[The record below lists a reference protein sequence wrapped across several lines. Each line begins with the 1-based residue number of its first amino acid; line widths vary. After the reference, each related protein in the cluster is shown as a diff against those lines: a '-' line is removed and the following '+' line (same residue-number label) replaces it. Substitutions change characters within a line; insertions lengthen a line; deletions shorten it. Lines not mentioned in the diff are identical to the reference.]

1 MVQHTPNT
9 ATKPRVFSKLR
20 MAHFMLLASCMN
32 TSRIIATP
40 QVWLE
45 GEAVRQLEQ
54 TAQLADCVAAVG
66 MPDLHPGPT
75 YPIGAAFGFSQTIHP
90 RLVGSDAGCG
100 ALVVVLDKVKFSA
113 NVERRLEQQFNGA
126 PPSVAGHEHAPEQLV
141 HAVWHHGV
149 KGLLQF
155 DVPATV
161 AALVNLITDAGDV
174 SPSVPPQLCP
184 YVGFANALGTVGG
197 GNHFAEIGRVCD
209 VFDQPAAERMRLNKD
224 QLVLL
229 CHSGSRGL
237 GKAVADTWSQEVL
250 HQNNAAGYLADLAG
264 AVRFAQANRI
274 FLAWRLLE
282 ALGMHRTSSIGF
294 AFDVVHNC
302 VNREL
307 VATTPM
313 WVHRKGCAPAHQG
326 QSTVVLGSRG
336 TRSWIMTGTGNPDG
350 LSSVAHGAG
359 RKMMRSLAR
368 ANLRARYHRDQL
380 IKTRCGSKV
389 ICDDSNL
396 LYEEHPDAYKPI
408 EPVIDSLEQA
418 GLATKVAAVMPLLTV
433 KK

>member
-1 MVQHTPNT
+1 
-9 ATKPRVFSKLR
+9 
-20 MAHFMLLASCMN
+20 MN

-54 TAQLADCVAAVG
+54 TAQLPDCIAAIG

-75 YPIGAAFGFSQTIHP
+75 YPIGAAFGFSQTIRP

-113 NVERRLEQQFNGA
+113 QIERRLEQQFDGM
-126 PPSVAGHEHAPEQLV
+126 PPTLLGDEHEPEQLV
-141 HAVWHHGV
+141 QAVWQHGI
-149 KGLLQF
+149 KSLLQF
-155 DVPATV
+155 ELPATV
-161 AALVNLITDAGDV
+161 AALVNFIDDAGDV
-174 SPSVPPQLCP
+174 PPSAPPQRCP
-184 YVGFANALGTVGG
+184 YIGFANALGTIGG
-197 GNHFAEIGRVCD
+197 GNHFAEIGKVCD
-209 VFDQPAAERMRLNKD
+209 VFDQPTAARMRLSKD

-237 GKAVADTWSQEVL
+237 GKTIADAWSQEVL
-250 HQNNAAGYLADLAG
+250 HQDNAAGYLAELAG

-274 FLAWRLLE
+274 FLAWRLLQ
-282 ALGMHRTSSIGF
+282 ALGVHRASNIGF

-307 VATTPM
+307 VAGTQM

-326 QSTVVLGSRG
+326 QAAVVLGSRG
-336 TRSWIMTGTGNPDG
+336 TRSWIMTGTGNHDG

-368 ANLRARYHRDQL
+368 ANLRERYHRDQL

-389 ICDDSNL
+389 ICDDTNL